1 MPLFPRYPLSRTD
14 VESLNRRHAAHGD
27 RIAVFSLLQL
37 PSASRVGRGP
47 GFAALVALFAITLAD
62 CGSKNTFV
70 PPPPPKVVVAQPLQK
85 PVTLYLQLTG
95 NTAPFRT
102 ANLVARV
109 QGYLESIDYK
119 DGSAVTKGTQLFGI
133 ERDTYQAQLDQ
144 AKAQLAKDQGVL
156 GEAQVDLTRYQ
167 TLKQEQSIA
176 SQQAEDQAFVVQ
188 QDKAT
193 VGIDEANLETANI
206 NLGFTRVLAPFDGIV
221 TNHQVDLGNLVGASG
236 PTTLATIVQTDPIYV
251 NFTLSEPQFLAI
263 RRSNAK
269 AGRPVDTADLTYLS
283 SIPVEIGL
291 QDEEGYPHKGHLD
304 YVSPQVDPATGTI
317 AVRAVFDNKDNALLP
332 GLFVRVRGPIAHED
346 KALLTRNDA
355 IGTSQEGSYVLVVG
369 ADNVVQ
375 RKIVKTGQRQGQLVI
390 IDSGLDPGDWVVI
403 EGIQQAFPGAKV
415 EPQRSKLNSAEA
427 GSSDDA
433 KTSGPNP
440 TPK

>member
-1 MPLFPRYPLSRTD
+1 MQQRRRSEIESRRLGLA
-14 VESLNRRHAAHGD
+14 VLAA
-27 RIAVFSLLQL
+27 I
-37 PSASRVGRGP
+37 
-47 GFAALVALFAITLAD
+47 AALALTG
-62 CGSKNTFV
+62 CGSRNTFV
-70 PPPPPKVVVAQPLQK
+70 PPPPPKVVVAQPLQM
-85 PVTLYLQLTG
+85 PVTLYLYLTG
-95 NTAPFRT
+95 NTAAFRT

-119 DGSAVTKGTQLFGI
+119 DGAAVTKGTQLFGI

-156 GEAQVDLTRYQ
+156 GEAQLDLTRYQ
-167 TLKQEQSIA
+167 TLEQQKSIA
-176 SQQAEDQAFVVQ
+176 AQQAQDQAFVVE

-193 VGIDEANLETANI
+193 VGIDQANLETATI
-206 NLGFTRVLAPFDGIV
+206 NLGFTKVLAPFDGIV
-221 TNHQVDLGNLVGASG
+221 TNHQVDVGNLVGASG

-251 NFTLSEPQFLAI
+251 NFTLSEPQILAV
-263 RRSNAK
+263 RRSNAQ
-269 AGRPVDTADLTYLS
+269 AGRPVNTADLTYLS
-283 SIPVEIGL
+283 TIPIEIGL

-304 YVSPQVDPATGTI
+304 YVSPQVDPSTGTV
-317 AVRAVFDNKDNALLP
+317 AVRAIFDNKDNALLP
-332 GLFVRVRGPIAHED
+332 GLFVRVRGPITQQD

-375 RKIVKTGQRQGQLVI
+375 RKIVKPGQKQGQLVI

-403 EGIQQAFPGAKV
+403 QGIQQAFPGAKV
-415 EPQRSKLNSAEA
+415 EPQRSELNSAEA

-433 KTSGPNP
+433 KTNASNP
-440 TPK
+440 APK